1 MADVQ
6 ISIKGSL
13 GDDKIEFAANEF
25 GHAHAINEAIAYL
38 TRLQMHAINSDH
50 EAREQREEGPRQ
62 GWIKKEFS
70 RRTFGKG

>member
-13 GDDKIEFAANEF
+13 GDDRVEFAANEF

-38 TRLQMHAINSDH
+38 TQLQMRAINSDH
-50 EAREQREEGPRQ
+50 EARENGEEGPRQ
-62 GWIKKEFS
+62 GWVKKEFS
-70 RRTFGKG
+70 RRISGKG